1 MTFVKIVLSTLF
13 AAISYGIIHD
23 MITAH
28 FCVEYF
34 TIGHPKI
41 IESESPVLLALL
53 WGMIAT
59 WWVALPMGILI
70 AGFSQFGKN
79 PYLEFQD
86 IMSLILKLLLIMFG
100 IALIAGIVG
109 YVLTD
114 LEMIYLTPS
123 FAELMDSSKHSK
135 FLAAGWAHTSSYLSG
150 IIGTIFVCIIISKK
164 RKKLLASTKNQGLNT
179 HNPNTR
185 VS

>member
-41 IESESPVLLALL
+41 I
-53 WGMIAT
+53 
-59 WWVALPMGILI
+59 
-70 AGFSQFGKN
+70 
-79 PYLEFQD
+79 
-86 IMSLILKLLLIMFG
+86 
-100 IALIAGIVG
+100 
-109 YVLTD
+109 
-114 LEMIYLTPS
+114 YLTPS
-123 FAELMDSSKHSK
+123 FAELIDSSKHSK

-150 IIGTIFVCIIISKK
+150 IIGTIFVCIIISEK
-164 RKKLLASTKNQGLNT
+164 RKKLLASTKNQGLNS

-185 VS
+185 ASF

>member
-1 MTFVKIVLSTLF
+1 MTSVKIILSTLF
-13 AAISYGIIHD
+13 AAICFGIIHD

-28 FCVEYF
+28 LCVEYF

-53 WGMIAT
+53 WGVIAT

-79 PYLEFQD
+79 PNLEFQD

-100 IALIAGIVG
+100 IALIAGIIG

-114 LEMIYLTPS
+114 LKIIYLTPR
-123 FAELMDSSKHSK
+123 FAELIDSSKHSK

-150 IIGTIFVCIIISKK
+150 IIGTIFICIIITKK
-164 RKKLLASTKNQGLNT
+164 RKKLLTSINSHGLN
-179 HNPNTR
+179 NYYR
-185 VS
+185 

>member
-1 MTFVKIVLSTLF
+1 
-13 AAISYGIIHD
+13 
-23 MITAH
+23 
-28 FCVEYF
+28 
-34 TIGHPKI
+34 
-41 IESESPVLLALL
+41 
-53 WGMIAT
+53 
-59 WWVALPMGILI
+59 
-70 AGFSQFGKN
+70 
-79 PYLEFQD
+79 
-86 IMSLILKLLLIMFG
+86 MSLILKLLLIMFG

-164 RKKLLASTKNQGLNT
+164 RKKLLATTKSQGLNT

-185 VS
+185 AS